1 MVAGHLSEKNGNY
14 YAVLSYTDA
23 FGKRRTKW
31 VNTGLPVRGNKK
43 KAEAFLMEERKKF
56 QTAEPVTGG
65 VLFADYIE
73 QWLEVAKPTIAVA
86 TYASYC
92 AMVKRV
98 IAPYFRERRITLQ
111 GLTPKDIQDFYL
123 EKLKTVS
130 ASSVIHYHANIHRAL
145 KHAVKLDL
153 IPTNPADKVD
163 RPKKDR
169 FIGSFYDAEEVNKLF
184 EVSKGTKL
192 EFPILFGAFYGLRR
206 SEALGLKW
214 DAIDFENDSITIR
227 HTVTS
232 VTLDGKVQ
240 LVAADTT
247 KTKSSL
253 RTLPLVPFVK
263 ERLLLLKK
271 EQENNRRLC
280 GRSYH
285 KQYAGYVCINEIGD
299 LIKPHYVT
307 EQFPKLLDANGLR
320 RIRFHDLRHSCASL
334 MLANGVPMKQI
345 QDWLG
350 HSDFST
356 TANIYAHLDYSTKL
370 SSADAMLSGLGFQTE
385 KA

>member
-92 AMVKRV
+92 SMVKRV

-169 FIGSFYDAEEVNKLF
+169 FIGNFYDAEEVNKLF

-263 ERLLLLKK
+263 ERLLVLKK

-285 KQYAGYVCINEIGD
+285 KQFAGYVCINEMGD

-370 SSADAMLSGLGFQTE
+370 SSADAMLSGIGFQTE

>member
-98 IAPYFRERRITLQ
+98 IAPYFRERGITLQ

-263 ERLLLLKK
+263 ERLLVLKK
-271 EQENNRRLC
+271 EQENNCRLC

-285 KQYAGYVCINEIGD
+285 KQFAGYVCINEMGD

>member
-92 AMVKRV
+92 SMVKRV

-169 FIGSFYDAEEVNKLF
+169 FIGNFYDAEEENKLF

-263 ERLLLLKK
+263 ERLLVLKK

-285 KQYAGYVCINEIGD
+285 KQFAGYVCINEMGD